1 MPVANGRRVAVIAG
15 CRTPFCKSGTTLKDV
30 RAVDLARFV
39 ARELLER
46 TNLDGADVNAVIFG
60 QVVPSALVP
69 NVAREVSLLPQFPKE
84 IPAYS
89 LNRACASSGQAVANA
104 YDEIVLGDAE
114 VVLAGGVESLSDIPI
129 LASRRLADILM
140 EASKAKSFGA
150 RLRTLSRIRPRDLVP
165 VSPAIAEPSTGETMG
180 QSAEK
185 MAKENHIS
193 RAAQDRWALRS
204 HELAARGTDDG
215 RITAEIVPWFG
226 PGGRAGDGVV
236 TQDNGVRRDTS
247 LEQMAKLKPV
257 FDRRY
262 GSVTAANSS
271 PLTDGASAVLVMS
284 DSAARAL
291 GYTPLAYVRSYAV
304 AAVDPGW
311 QLLQAPIFAVPK
323 ALERAGIQWKE
334 LGVIE
339 VHEAFAAQVLSNLQG
354 WAAKG
359 WEINED
365 IINVMGGSIAIGHP
379 FGATGTRLVT
389 TLANEM
395 ARRDVQFG
403 LLSIC
408 AQGGMGLAMVWSAAD
423 GSGRGAHLG
432 ARRRRHRRRHFR
444 LEERA
449 GQQAFGRGEAGPA
462 RDVRRVGA
470 RRRRAGRRLL
480 LVEARELH
488 RGGRHRGVR
497 PAHHRRG
504 SRAAL
509 GRGPGNAGP
518 GGALPQTDRRRDSRR
533 VPRRRTRV
541 RPRLRV
547 PRGLRSPPDPA
558 RPPGSA
564 ARHSP
569 GGGRLPAAPPVD
581 WRPRGARHHP
591 RGQGRRRQ
599 EGVPFGHRGRAGSS
613 RHPQG
618 RHHRRGAT
626 HGRRLAPASQAAG
639 RVPRMAARRQPTG
652 PGLGLPSRA
661 EAGTRAD
668 ARQLSRAPRRV
679 GGGGAW
685 AETRHGGGS
694 EARGAAVRAA
704 RRH

>member
-1 MPVANGRRVAVIAG
+1 MPGADGRRVAVIAG
-15 CRTPFCKSGTTLKDV
+15 CRTPFCKSGTVLKDA

-104 YDEIVLGDAE
+104 YDEIVLGDAD

-129 LASRRLADILM
+129 LASRRLADILV
-140 EASKAKSFGA
+140 EASKAKSLGA

-185 MAKENHIS
+185 MAKENHIA

-204 HELAARGTDDG
+204 HELAAQGTDDG
-215 RITAEIVPWFG
+215 RIPAEIVPWF
-226 PGGRAGDGVV
+226 PPPRGRAGDGVV
-236 TQDNGVRRDTS
+236 SQDNGIRRDTS
-247 LEQMAKLKPV
+247 LEQMGKLKPV

-271 PLTDGASAVLVMS
+271 PLTDGASAVLLMS
-284 DSAARAL
+284 DSAARAH

-323 ALERAGIQWKE
+323 ALERAGIQWKD

-354 WAAKG
+354 WKALG

-395 ARRDVQFG
+395 TRRDVQFG

-408 AQGGMGLAMVWSAAD
+408 AQGGMGFAMV
-423 GSGRGAHLG
+423 LE
-432 ARRRRHRRRHFR
+432 RR
-444 LEERA
+444 
-449 GQQAFGRGEAGPA
+449 
-462 RDVRRVGA
+462 
-470 RRRRAGRRLL
+470 
-480 LVEARELH
+480 
-488 RGGRHRGVR
+488 
-497 PAHHRRG
+497 
-504 SRAAL
+504 
-509 GRGPGNAGP
+509 
-518 GGALPQTDRRRDSRR
+518 
-533 VPRRRTRV
+533 
-541 RPRLRV
+541 
-547 PRGLRSPPDPA
+547 
-558 RPPGSA
+558 
-564 ARHSP
+564 
-569 GGGRLPAAPPVD
+569 
-581 WRPRGARHHP
+581 
-591 RGQGRRRQ
+591 
-599 EGVPFGHRGRAGSS
+599 
-613 RHPQG
+613 
-618 RHHRRGAT
+618 
-626 HGRRLAPASQAAG
+626 
-639 RVPRMAARRQPTG
+639 
-652 PGLGLPSRA
+652 
-661 EAGTRAD
+661 
-668 ARQLSRAPRRV
+668 
-679 GGGGAW
+679 
-685 AETRHGGGS
+685 
-694 EARGAAVRAA
+694 
-704 RRH
+704 